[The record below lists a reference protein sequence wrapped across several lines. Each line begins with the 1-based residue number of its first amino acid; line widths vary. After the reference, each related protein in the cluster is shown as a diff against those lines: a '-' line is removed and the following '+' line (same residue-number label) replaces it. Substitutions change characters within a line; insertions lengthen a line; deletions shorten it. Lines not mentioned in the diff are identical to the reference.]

1 MNFMRIIQC
10 FNWRLVDII
19 PELEKIK
26 EQGFDAIQ
34 INPIQRLKLDGLR
47 EWWMSYQPVGFEIGN
62 YFGTKDDLIML
73 CNACKQVGLLVFA
86 DAVINHVGSKE
97 EGSLEPHPRVDE
109 ELRNNPAYW
118 RIKKNVS
125 DWQNRDEV
133 IHYCMGLPGLNLYH
147 PEVEDRIVSFLKE
160 LIACGVSGFRFDAA
174 KSVGLPSEGY
184 RFWPNLISRLKGFDL
199 FLYGEVIFEE
209 NKNILDEYSEY
220 MNVLG
225 NYDCSDWSKMVK
237 YIESHDTYL
246 STDNLGYTKSRSSED
261 ILDSYCSL
269 VGEFNHTLFYTRPWD
284 RTWEREEIKNAH
296 QKKHAKEYVKK

>member
-1 MNFMRIIQC
+1 MRIIQC
-10 FNWRLVDII
+10 FNWKLQDII
-19 PELEKIK
+19 PEVGKIK

-34 INPIQRLKLDGLR
+34 INPIQRLKMDGLR

-62 YFGTKDDLIML
+62 YFGTREDLMIL
-73 CNACKQVGLLVFA
+73 CKECSEVGLLVFA

-109 ELRNNPAYW
+109 NLRNNPEYW
-118 RIKKNVS
+118 RIKQNVS
-125 DWQNRDEV
+125 DWHNRNEV
-133 IHYCMGLPGLNLYH
+133 ITHCMGLPGLNLYH
-147 PEVEDRIVSFLKE
+147 PEVENRIVQFLKD

-184 RFWPNLISRLKGFDL
+184 SFWKNLTSRLSGLDL

-209 NKNILDEYSEY
+209 DRRILDEYSEY

-237 YIESHDTYL
+237 YVESHDTYL
-246 STDNLGYTKSRSSED
+246 SDDNLGYTKNRSSEE
-261 ILDSYCSL
+261 ILYNYCSL
-269 VGEFNHTLFYTRPWD
+269 VGEFDHTLFYTRPWD
-284 RTWEREEIKNAH
+284 RTWEREEIKIAH
-296 QKKHAKEYVKK
+296 ARSKNREYVKK